1 MKGLIKSF
9 LLLAAST
16 ASTLAEENQTCSAEE
31 HASGTCGKSSLQ
43 EEDDG
48 KVDSED
54 SGLLAMIGT
63 PWKKWKPCDHYEK
76 FEQKCKPRKADCVKD
91 KVDFY
96 GTRGLGKSMLYSYS
110 KAANL
115 IFEEGCAPKIID
127 KNIKNIEKF
136 GDPDEYTMFSLQHFL
151 EVPPVVI
158 EVGKNKDKPAQDDL
172 GCAMYALTMK
182 PRKKVAQRIEH
193 TRALFPQDKRRP
205 VLGFQVQTGWSDE
218 TLKRAGA
225 WERLGECADYPQ
237 YSNTTAYSIRD
248 DKRGGVT
255 LAKMTNLAATAADS
269 AFGKGN
275 WVPYISSDSEAVRRY
290 AGPTLSDRSGFK
302 SVMVPGT
309 IGHNN
314 GKRNK
319 RTKEENIDISTTTIT
334 DFVLLSEV
342 DLLIYISAGSFPTS
356 VIERAMCPQRSL
368 GLTAYPRHPLAD
380 AGRVLEKG
388 SKKGKGLEKPG
399 EPWIP
404 DLDDDLLKDL
414 KAAVPKGRRNPC
426 WKDEFPSRACL
437 CYYKLAH
444 MPVLDN

>member
-1 MKGLIKSF
+1 MKVS
-9 LLLAAST
+9 LLLT
-16 ASTLAEENQTCSAEE
+16 TLATYTLANEDQTCTAEE
-31 HASGTCGKSSLQ
+31 HASGTCDKSQPQ

-54 SGLLAMIGT
+54 DGLLAMVGT

-76 FEQKCKPRKADCVKD
+76 FQQKCKPRKAECVKD
-91 KVDFY
+91 KVDFF
-96 GTRGLGKSMLYSYS
+96 GTRGLGKAMLFSYS
-110 KAANL
+110 KAANP
-115 IFEEGCAPKIID
+115 IFKEGCAPKIID
-127 KNIKNIEKF
+127 KNVKNVEKF

-151 EVPPVVI
+151 EVPPVVV
-158 EVGKNKDKPAQDDL
+158 EVGKDKEKPAQDDL

-182 PRKKVAQRIEH
+182 PRKKVAQRIED

-205 VLGFQVQTGWSDE
+205 VMGFQVQTGWSDE
-218 TLKRAGA
+218 TLKRWGA
-225 WERLGECADYPQ
+225 WERLGECEDYPQ

-275 WVPYISSDSEAVRRY
+275 WVPYVSSDSEAVRRY
-290 AGPTLSDRSGFK
+290 AGPVLSERSGFT

-314 GKRNK
+314 GKRNR
-319 RTKEENIDISTTTIT
+319 RTKEENIEISTTTIA
-334 DFVLLSEV
+334 DYVLLSEV
-342 DLLIYISAGSFPTS
+342 DLLIYISAGKFPTA

-368 GLTAYPRHPLAD
+368 GLKAYPRHPLAD
-380 AGRVLEKG
+380 AGHLLDKADREG
-388 SKKGKGLEKPG
+388 EGLEGPG

-404 DLDDDLLKDL
+404 KLDDQQLKDL

-426 WKDEFPSRACL
+426 WKEKFPSRACM

-444 MPVLDN
+444 MPVLE